1 MLTCTLTGTQLHKHT
16 GYTTVHV
23 PCTLPEPLSHFSNA
37 PPTVL
42 PARLSC
48 LCCLLVWATKDS
60 VRMHAHTQAP
70 KNAPTT
76 QCLPPLPPPPAASLA
91 HLLVLPVGMS
101 YKGLCADACSHTG
114 TQKRPHYTL
123 PAPLPPPP
131 TPPLVLPARL
141 TCLCCL
147 LVCAAKD
154 SASLPWLRT
163 SCSCMRSLYRSWHCR
178 SYAICRSR
186 CSDSSSWGV
195 EKTGKGGDIQEVDG
209 CVQMLASLGNKGTH
223 CSA

>member
-76 QCLPPLPPPPAASLA
+76 QCLPPFPSPPPHTSPRAASSP
-91 HLLVLPVGMS
+91 HLLVLPVGLCC
-101 YKGLCADACSHTG
+101 KGLCVVALAAHLLQLHAQPVQVLALPVIRHLQVSVLRQLILGSGKDRKGWGYSGSGWVCADACQSWQQGHALLCMM
-114 TQKRPHYTL
+114 YTML
-123 PAPLPPPP
+123 QYAKVILCIRC
-131 TPPLVLPARL
+131 VLL
-141 TCLCCL
+141 Y
-147 LVCAAKD
+147 
-154 SASLPWLRT
+154 LR
-163 SCSCMRSLYRSWHCR
+163 
-178 SYAICRSR
+178 
-186 CSDSSSWGV
+186 
-195 EKTGKGGDIQEVDG
+195 Q
-209 CVQMLASLGNKGTH
+209 VQAGL
-223 CSA
+223 